1 MIEKKLHFVWI
12 GDESKRPDNCIN
24 TWREKNPDYEVKV
37 WGNEHLRS
45 YNWHLDGWMRAM
57 GPRELCGVADLM
69 RFEILWREG
78 GITLD
83 ADSICVRPLEDWL
96 LETNEFA
103 AWENEHMLDG
113 GLLGMS
119 ALGAVKGSPFFE
131 KIVKD
136 FLDQEIVIDD
146 MAWIVTGPLKITK
159 AWRESRYPLT
169 IYPSHYFYAWH
180 HSGHVWDRPGIKFAR
195 QLWGST
201 HHTDTSYET
210 LHEQSVDEHL

>member
-1 MIEKKLHFVWI
+1 MIEKKLHFIWI
-12 GDESKRPDNCIN
+12 GDESKRPDNCID

-45 YNWHLDGWMRAM
+45 YNWHLDEWMRAM

-83 ADSICVRPLEDWL
+83 ADSICIRPLEDWL
-96 LETNEFA
+96 LETGEFA
-103 AWENEHMLDG
+103 AWEGEHIMDN
-113 GLLGMS
+113 GLIGVS
-119 ALGAVKGSPFFE
+119 VLGAVKGSLFFE
-131 KIVKD
+131 QIVKD
-136 FLDQEIVIDD
+136 FLAEEVVIND
-146 MAWIVTGPLKITK
+146 MAWIVTGPLRLTNTWKK
-159 AWRESRYPLT
+159 YRYPLT

-180 HSGHVWDRPGIKFAR
+180 HSGHVWKGPGIKFAK

-201 HHTDTSYET
+201 HYTETSYDTLYKET
-210 LHEQSVDEHL
+210 L